1 MTVATRILIYV
12 ALLCAGVAV
21 YYGIDYLPES
31 WREWL
36 KGKKTQLVGWAAIV
50 LPEVVSIATE
60 VQALGLLDYAPNPVA
75 KVAMQVIGVLA
86 LVMRLRTKREQG
98 A

>member
-1 MTVATRILIYV
+1 MMRLVVY
-12 ALLCAGVAV
+12 ALLIGGALAL

-50 LPEVVSIATE
+50 LPEVASIATE